1 MTFCVKIYKSVI
13 WINNAKKYFFKFKIC
28 SLEIIIY
35 IFLYAHNIFLL
46 SILLEIHTRK
56 YAENISEERSDEDN
70 DDDADA
76 EQTTSMRVTHIE
88 ITTEG
93 RSEIKPKCQHVDD
106 GKIVDLS

>member
-1 MTFCVKIYKSVI
+1 MKLLFTFYTCTY
-13 WINNAKKYFFKFKIC
+13 
-28 SLEIIIY
+28 
-35 IFLYAHNIFLL
+35 NIFL

-56 YAENISEERSDEDN
+56 YAENISEEDN